1 MKENKYDDPR
11 FFEKYSHMSR
21 SEQGLQG
28 AGEWLTLAPLLPA
41 FAGKRVLDLGCG
53 YGWHCAYAADQGAA
67 SVIGVDLS
75 AKMLETARQKNARP
89 QVQYQQGAI
98 EDAAFPDGSFD
109 VVLSSLALHYVA
121 DFDAVARRVYAMVAP
136 GGWFVFSAEH
146 PRPGPAGLGLRR
158 IRAHPAFSR
167 RPLLL
172 PGAAQRRVFG
182 RAGTK
187 IPPHADRISGG
198 APLLRVCAAPCG
210 GAAAARRDAG
220 YARHARRAA
229 PPHDAHRLCAKAVK
243 QKKSGSSALFLCRQT
258 AEKHARKVSSASSSK

>member
-28 AGEWLTLAPLLPA
+28 AGEWPTLAPLLPA

-75 AKMLETARQKNARP
+75 AKMLET
-89 QVQYQQGAI
+89 
-98 EDAAFPDGSFD
+98 DAAFPDGSFD

-146 PRPGPAGLGLRR
+146 PIFTAQGPQDWDYDESGRIRHFPVDHYFCQEPRNAVFLGEPVRKYHRTLTAYLEGLLCCGFALRHVVEPQPPEEMLDMPGMRDELRR
-158 IRAHPAFSR
+158 PMMLI
-167 RPLLL
+167 
-172 PGAAQRRVFG
+172 
-182 RAGTK
+182 
-187 IPPHADRISGG
+187 
-198 APLLRVCAAPCG
+198 VCA
-210 GAAAARRDAG
+210 
-220 YARHARRAA
+220 
-229 PPHDAHRLCAKAVK
+229 
-243 QKKSGSSALFLCRQT
+243 QKP
-258 AEKHARKVSSASSSK
+258 

>member
-146 PRPGPAGLGLRR
+146 PIFTAQGPQDWDYDE
-158 IRAHPAFSR
+158 S
-167 RPLLL
+167 
-172 PGAAQRRVFG
+172 GAAQRRVFG